1 MNCSD
6 AAKLLHHYI
15 LTNDLLLN
23 VGYPVERPMFPG
35 KVIIYKNPLVNVCH
49 NPPAT
54 THSSSD
60 KFLTS

>member
-23 VGYPVERPMFPG
+23 LGYPVERPMFPG
-35 KVIIYKNPLVNVCH
+35 QVIIYKNPLVKCV
-49 NPPAT
+49 P
-54 THSSSD
+54 
-60 KFLTS
+60 